1 MSAPSTPAPRKAS
14 PAAYALIKQFEGLR
28 LSAYLC
34 PAHVWTIGWGHTAGV
49 KPGDTVTEPQAEALL
64 AADIAPIE
72 TNLPKVFH
80 VPLTQAQFDALCCL
94 CFNVAGDALGLLK
107 IAPKLVADLNAGDPA
122 SAANELLD
130 IDKAN
135 GQVLPGLLRRRQ
147 AERQLFLSA

>member
-1 MSAPSTPAPRKAS
+1 MSASSTSAPRKAS
-14 PAAYALIKQFEGLR
+14 PAAYSLIKQFEGLR

-34 PAHVWTIGWGHTAGV
+34 PAQVWTIGWGHTAGV
-49 KPGDTVTEPQAEALL
+49 KPGDTVTEEQAEALL

-80 VPLTQAQFDALCCL
+80 VPLTQGQFDALTSL
-94 CFNVAGDALGLLK
+94 CFNVAGGALGLPG

-135 GQVLPGLLRRRQ
+135 GQVLPGLVRRRQ